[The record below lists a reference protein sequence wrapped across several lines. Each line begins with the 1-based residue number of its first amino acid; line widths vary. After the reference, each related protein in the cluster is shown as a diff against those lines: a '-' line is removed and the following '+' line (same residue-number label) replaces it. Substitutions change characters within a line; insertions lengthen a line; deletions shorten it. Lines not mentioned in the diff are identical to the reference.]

1 MSLNIK
7 SERVHDLVREAARRT
22 GASQVSVVEAAVT
35 DYLAR
40 LEAPDEV
47 ERRRTAAREILAEID
62 ALLSDEDRE
71 EIRRAAEEL
80 YDEDGLPR

>member
-47 ERRRTAAREILAEID
+47 EQRRARVRALLAEID
-62 ALLSDEDRE
+62 ASMTDEDRE
-71 EIRRAAEEL
+71 EIRRAAEEM